1 MVRTLSKNEAKVI
14 LEMEWQKSKYTT
26 IKDVMSMLNCSYD
39 NAKNIIQ
46 RLVKKNWL
54 ESTSKG
60 KYFLI
65 SANSGTEG
73 IPPTNPLL
81 IGSLLIV
88 PYYFSY
94 STANSF
100 YGFTT
105 QIPSTVYIATI
116 KSRRNTTIHNTYYHF
131 VKLSKYKFFGFDKVK
146 VFDADVFMAEK
157 EKAIVDSIDKIKY
170 AGGIFEVI
178 EILRNGINKINIDKT
193 LDYASRMGSSSLIQ
207 RLGFL
212 LESLGIKFDSK
223 KLLDHTGKTVT
234 FLDPMGEKKGKYNAK
249 WSIIQNVS
257 KKWLNA

>member
-1 MVRTLSKNEAKVI
+1 MVRSLSKNEAKII

-26 IKDVMSMLNCSYD
+26 IKDVMSLLNCSYSS
-39 NAKNIIQ
+39 AKNIIQ

-65 SANSGTEG
+65 SADSGTEG

-81 IGSLLIV
+81 IGGLLV
-88 PYYFSY
+88 DPYYFSY

-105 QIPSTVYIATI
+105 QIPSTVYIATL
-116 KSRRNTTIHNTYYHF
+116 KSRRNVTIRNTPYHF
-131 VKLSKYKFFGFDKVK
+131 VKLSEYKFFGFNKVK

-157 EKAIVDSIDKIKY
+157 EKAIVDSIDKVKY
-170 AGGIFEVI
+170 AGGISELI
-178 EILRNGINKINIDKT
+178 EILRNTIDKINVDKT
-193 LDYASRMGSSSLIQ
+193 LDYASRMGSSSIIQ

-212 LESLGIKFDSK
+212 LESLEITFDAK
-223 KLLDHTGKTVT
+223 RLLNLVGKTVT
-234 FLDPMGEKKGKYNAK
+234 YLDPLGEKTGRYNAK
-249 WSIIQNVS
+249 WSIIQNIP
-257 KKWLNA
+257 KEWLHA